1 MSDEV
6 LNFYLKP
13 YHTDIDLYSS
23 SKLNNISNN
32 INENKFSVTKNWE
45 NNSKLKN
52 SYVSNESNSNINLKH
67 SQSQKS
73 TLVKLKLFKNNN
85 KFQRKIKKI

>member
-23 SKLNNISNN
+23 SKLDNTSINT
-32 INENKFSVTKNWE
+32 NENKFSVTKNWQ

-52 SYVSNESNSNINLKH
+52 SLVSNESNRNINFKH

-73 TLVKLKLFKNNN
+73 TLVK
-85 KFQRKIKKI
+85 KIKKK